1 MWLLLIYLCL
11 LFFFQIVESDPTTV
25 KNFAVWIRYDS
36 STGTHNMMKE
46 YRDTTVCGAVD
57 QMYEELSGRHRVRPR
72 SIQIMRT
79 AIIADGDIKR
89 TSLLQFQGDTK
100 FPLVNRKRRT
110 PTKNLR
116 ATFRAS
122 RLSTFCQ

>member
-1 MWLLLIYLCL
+1 M
-11 LFFFQIVESDPTTV
+11 QIVESDPTTV

-79 AIIADGDIKR
+79 AIIADGDVKR
-89 TSLLQFQGDTK
+89 TSLIQFQGDTK
-100 FPLVNRKRRT
+100 FPLVSRKRRT
-110 PTKNLR
+110 PSKNLR

-122 RLSTFCQ
+122 RLSTFYQ